1 MHLITLA
8 CIMYIYISEQL
19 TESFPQSVHASIWS
33 SDFYDLR
40 TFENGLCH
48 TYNPPEKS
56 PSDFLSRL
64 YLMLEPGWENY
75 YNSWDVFIHE
85 KGQFWPRPGLI
96 SFGQSEV
103 VTVTSREELEITF
116 AVRELEN
123 IKRPGRDCVVEEEEE
138 EEEEHSLTLCLK
150 NYIRS
155 QLSCEIHWFQA
166 EADSQCSPDS
176 LQRYFHFLINLK
188 QAPISEIVAQSGCK
202 PRCKMTQYS
211 LHTRRKRIDWAAN
224 WTASVFLQP
233 RSAVVELSTEYYS
246 YDLTELI
253 GDVGGYLGLFLGW
266 SVLTLLDALPFI
278 LNLPL
283 SRVKYS
289 RRKKN

>member
-1 MHLITLA
+1 MRLN
-8 CIMYIYISEQL
+8 
-19 TESFPQSVHASIWS
+19 ESFPQSEHASIWS

-48 TYNPPEKS
+48 TYDPPKKS

-64 YLMLEPGWENY
+64 YFMLEPGWENY

-103 VTVTSREELEITF
+103 VTVESQEELEITF
-116 AVRELEN
+116 AVRKVEN
-123 IKRPGRDCVVEEEEE
+123 LKRPGRTCVEEEQ
-138 EEEEHSLTLCLK
+138 SLTLCLK

-166 EADSQCSPDS
+166 EAASHCSPES
-176 LQRYFHFLINLK
+176 LQRYFDVLINLK
-188 QAPISEIVAQSGCK
+188 QAPISEIVAQSGCE
-202 PRCKMTQYS
+202 PRCKMSQYS
-211 LHTRRKRIDWAAN
+211 LQTRRKTIDWAAN

-233 RSAVVELSTEYYS
+233 RSAVVEFSTEYYS
-246 YDLTELI
+246 YDLTDLI

-266 SVLTLLDALPFI
+266 SVLTLLDTLPFI
-278 LNLPL
+278 LNLLL
-283 SRVKYS
+283 SRAKYS
-289 RRKKN
+289 RRKTN